1 MSPPWPRP
9 PEPVLNRP
17 FILRSALEAPDRTM
31 SKPVAAFVPAL
42 VLVLS
47 VAAAGSP
54 ALADG
59 DHERARA
66 ALQRGEIVPLRT
78 ILERAEREVP
88 GRLLEAELEEEG
100 GRLVYEIKLLGADGR
115 VVELLYD
122 ARDGA
127 LIGAKGRGMVKP
139 RPDGGGGRP

>member
-1 MSPPWPRP
+1 MSQ
-9 PEPVLNRP
+9 
-17 FILRSALEAPDRTM
+17 
-31 SKPVAAFVPAL
+31 PVAALVPAL
-42 VLVLS
+42 VLLLS
-47 VAAAGSP
+47 VAVAASP

-127 LIGAKGRGMVKP
+127 LIGAKGRGTVKP
-139 RPDGGGGRP
+139 RTDGGGGRP